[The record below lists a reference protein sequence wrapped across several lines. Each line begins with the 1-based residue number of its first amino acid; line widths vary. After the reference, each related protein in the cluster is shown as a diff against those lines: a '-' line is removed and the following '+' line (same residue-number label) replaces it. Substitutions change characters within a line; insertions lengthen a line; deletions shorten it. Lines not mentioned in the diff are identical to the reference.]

1 MFQTIVVSVWSPGRL
16 SYSSDVF
23 QIHLHTMS
31 GRYNINCNSVWG
43 INMQRCLAL
52 GLCSPLASGH
62 RPERVWLFVCELCV
76 GHSSFKSGVGPPL
89 WLLQTPLSFSSPQG
103 SLCSGSCSARAQE
116 GAPEGGARREDKQ
129 GTRENPWNG
138 GVVSRPKSEIDK
150 VEYLILNGSCLPP
163 FGLPLAP
170 DLSFR
175 PACGRPL
182 CAVTRR

>member
-1 MFQTIVVSVWSPGRL
+1 MDRWEIDIPMFQTIVVSVWSPGRL
-16 SYSSDVF
+16 SYSSDIF

-43 INMQRCLAL
+43 INKQRCLAL

-62 RPERVWLFVCELCV
+62 RQERVWLFVCELCV

-103 SLCSGSCSARAQE
+103 SLCSGSCSSRAQE

-129 GTRENPWNG
+129 GTRENPWMG
-138 GVVSRPKSEIDK
+138 E
-150 VEYLILNGSCLPP
+150 L
-163 FGLPLAP
+163 FP
-170 DLSFR
+170 DLN
-175 PACGRPL
+175 L
-182 CAVTRR
+182 KLTRWSI